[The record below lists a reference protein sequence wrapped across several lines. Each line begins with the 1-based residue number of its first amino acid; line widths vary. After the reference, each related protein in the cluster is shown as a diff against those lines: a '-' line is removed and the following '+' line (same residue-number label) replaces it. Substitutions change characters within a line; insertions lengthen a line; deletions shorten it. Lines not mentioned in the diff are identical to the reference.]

1 MIKGEKGRRRIL
13 RNRNCHRIEE
23 PPVPNDQIEGET
35 DFAGWCQMVERC
47 KCSERLQNEGESKL
61 CVSARQI
68 EEWMEWEQLCKMV
81 PLLPPSF
88 PSFPSDAGSHHS
100 LASQQ
105 PHYIDHGSFG
115 DYSFYLIMSI
125 CNVHARSHLHI
136 DRSQLLIIP
145 YFVRVRVKAFFIE
158 CEQAARAP
166 PNILAFVL
174 ICENLQQI
182 KRR

>member
-1 MIKGEKGRRRIL
+1 MPRPTKKAQGGFSETGIVTG
-13 RNRNCHRIEE
+13 IEG
-23 PPVPNDQIEGET
+23 PLVPNDQIEGET

-81 PLLPPSF
+81 PLLPPFF

-136 DRSQLLIIP
+136 DRSLII
-145 YFVRVRVKAFFIE
+145 RLH
-158 CEQAARAP
+158 
-166 PNILAFVL
+166 ILSEFESKLSLSSASRQL
-174 ICENLQQI
+174 ELHQI
-182 KRR
+182 FWRSS